1 MRLPLNLGVISL
13 LVNLPTAKT
22 YLRID
27 TDSEDDIVKKLLRAA
42 EQICMNVARMD
53 ESEFKTCGNIAKT
66 AVLYAL
72 AYLYEHREE
81 ADHHALMISIRNLLT
96 GVRKE
101 GF

>member
-53 ESEFKTCGNIAKT
+53 ESEFKTFGNIAKT

-81 ADHHALMISIRNLLT
+81 ADHHDLMISLRNLLT

>member
-1 MRLPLNLGVISL
+1 MFSPLGVISVI
-13 LVNLPTAKT
+13 VNLPTAKI

-27 TDSEDDIVKKLLRAA
+27 TDSEDELVKKLSRAA

-53 ESEFKTCGNIAKT
+53 EKEFSACGNIAKT

-81 ADHHALMISIRNLLT
+81 ADHHALVLTLRNLLT

>member
-1 MRLPLNLGVISL
+1 MI
-13 LVNLPTAKT
+13 VNLPTAKM

-27 TDSEDDIVKKLLRAA
+27 TDSEDELVKKLSRAA

-53 ESEFKTCGNIAKT
+53 KKEFSSCGNIAKT

-81 ADHHALMISIRNLLT
+81 ADHHDLMISLRNLLT

>member
-1 MRLPLNLGVISL
+1 MI
-13 LVNLPTAKT
+13 VNLPTAKL

-27 TDSEDDIVKKLLRAA
+27 ADSEDALVRKLLRAA

-53 ESEFKTCGNIAKT
+53 KKEFSACGNIAKT

-81 ADHHALMISIRNLLT
+81 ADHHALVLTLRNLLT